1 MSLNSAGRA
10 GSGASSAGLRVIVG
24 VAALFIAFLFAAT
37 AGGGGRAVAAICI
50 GGGVFGAMHL
60 DHIMRLPPLG
70 RVIVIVL
77 AGMAILTAAASVID
91 LEVEGW

>member
-1 MSLNSAGRA
+1 MSY
-10 GSGASSAGLRVIVG
+10 IG
-24 VAALFIAFLFAAT
+24 VAALLVAFLFAGD

-60 DHIMRLPPLG
+60 DYLMCLPPIG
-70 RVIVIVL
+70 RVLAIVL

-91 LEVEGW
+91 LEVAGW